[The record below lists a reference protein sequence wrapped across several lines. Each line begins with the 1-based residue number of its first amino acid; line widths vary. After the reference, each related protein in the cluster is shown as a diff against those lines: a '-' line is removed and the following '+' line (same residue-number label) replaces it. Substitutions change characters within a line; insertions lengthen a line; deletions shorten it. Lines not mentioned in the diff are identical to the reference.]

1 MKKLFLALSVA
12 AILLGTITSSFG
24 QTPDKDAEKAR
35 ENLKKERKD
44 VVEAKQDLM
53 IAQQDSISEYQKLT
67 NISEIKFKDNEKMI
81 TDLRT
86 RIVKNNSKNK
96 AADQKKINLLEQ
108 DNNNLKKE
116 LADYKID
123 GQKAFPAF
131 KNEFNRDLDKVTRE
145 LRDFKIV

>member
-1 MKKLFLALSVA
+1 MS
-12 AILLGTITSSFG
+12 G
-24 QTPDKDAEKAR
+24 
-35 ENLKKERKD
+35 
-44 VVEAKQDLM
+44 
-53 IAQQDSISEYQKLT
+53 
-67 NISEIKFKDNEKMI
+67 
-81 TDLRT
+81 
-86 RIVKNNSKNK
+86 
-96 AADQKKINLLEQ
+96 LLEQ